1 MLNYRI
7 IGESSNTSRRPRLQN
22 NGITSTLSVVDSSLP
37 PAYSTAVLI
46 SSPPVASSSSSSN
59 NNESSAEQTSTMIT
73 SSCNEIGPRV
83 LYNSH
88 TNRSHTLDNHHHH
101 HHQRQQSPPEFR
113 QTPTLPPPRNALTLV
128 QRAQTLTAND
138 VAQLLRPTKKRTQFQ
153 RASSLGG
160 CVDQSST
167 SIASIRNS
175 LQKTWSRSV
184 EELIINAV
192 PPGQCSA
199 ICLTGDN
206 EINDKNDEDDV
217 VDTKSSEI

>member
-1 MLNYRI
+1 M
-7 IGESSNTSRRPRLQN
+7 
-22 NGITSTLSVVDSSLP
+22 TSTISVVDSSLP

-46 SSPPVASSSSSSN
+46 SSPPDTSSTGS
-59 NNESSAEQTSTMIT
+59 NNESSAEQTSTLVT
-73 SSCNEIGPRV
+73 NSCNEIGPRV

-88 TNRSHTLDNHHHH
+88 TNRSHTLDNHHQ
-101 HHQRQQSPPEFR
+101 QRRLSPPPP
-113 QTPTLPPPRNALTLV
+113 QLHTQTLPANALTLV

-160 CVDQSST
+160 CVDQQST

-199 ICLTGDN
+199 ICLT
-206 EINDKNDEDDV
+206 NDKNDDDNNV
-217 VDTKSSEI
+217 VKINSSAI

>member
-1 MLNYRI
+1 M
-7 IGESSNTSRRPRLQN
+7 
-22 NGITSTLSVVDSSLP
+22 V
-37 PAYSTAVLI
+37 
-46 SSPPVASSSSSSN
+46 
-59 NNESSAEQTSTMIT
+59 T
-73 SSCNEIGPRV
+73 SSCSEIGPRV

-88 TNRSHTLDNHHHH
+88 TNRSHTLDNQRRSLPAAPI
-101 HHQRQQSPPEFR
+101 HHQQTQQHT
-113 QTPTLPPPRNALTLV
+113 QTLPTTISSAVTLM

-160 CVDQSST
+160 CVDQLSST
-167 SIASIRNS
+167 TSIRNS

-199 ICLTGDN
+199 ICLTDEN
-206 EINDKNDEDDV
+206 YKNDDV
-217 VDTKSSEI
+217 IVIKKTSGI